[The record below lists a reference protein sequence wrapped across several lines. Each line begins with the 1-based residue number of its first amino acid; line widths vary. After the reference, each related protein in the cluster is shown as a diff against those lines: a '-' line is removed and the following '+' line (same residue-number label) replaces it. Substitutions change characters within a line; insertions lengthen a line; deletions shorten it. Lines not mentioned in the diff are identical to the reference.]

1 MGRVNVHPLILIV
14 EDDAKTSALLKVYL
28 EREGYQTR
36 TAADGAQAVDIAQR
50 HGPSLILLD
59 LMIPKLD
66 GLEVCRRIR
75 QTSEVPILMLTARV
89 EEVDKLVGL
98 SIGADDYVT
107 KPFSPR
113 EVVARVKAILRR
125 ATIKPAATA
134 ATLLSA
140 GDLTVDEAKAKVTL
154 KGKPVSLTAIEL
166 RLLVTL
172 MRSPGTVFS
181 RSQLLDT
188 LYTQD
193 SVHVLD
199 RTVDVH
205 IGRLRDKIEPTPSEP
220 TYVRTVRGLGYR
232 FRDEDDA

>member
-1 MGRVNVHPLILIV
+1 MSARPMVLIV
-14 EDDAKTSALLKVYL
+14 EDDPKTSNLLKVYL
-28 EREGYQTR
+28 EREGFQTR
-36 TAADGAQAVDIAQR
+36 AASDGAQALEIAQR
-50 HGPSLILLD
+50 HAPALVVLD

-75 QTSEVPILMLTARV
+75 QTSDVPILMLTARV

-125 ATIKPAATA
+125 VVSKTSTPTTKVLTSGN
-134 ATLLSA
+134 LLVEES
-140 GDLTVDEAKAKVTL
+140 KAKVTL

-181 RSQLLDT
+181 RAQLLDA
-188 LYTQD
+188 LYTHD

-205 IGRLRDKIEPTPSEP
+205 IGRLRDKIEPAPSQP
-220 TYVRTVRGLGYR
+220 IYVLTVRGLGYK
-232 FRDEDDA
+232 FRDEETP

>member
-1 MGRVNVHPLILIV
+1 MSRVSGLPLILIV
-14 EDDAKTSALLKVYL
+14 EDDPKTSALLKVYL

-36 TAADGAQAVDIAQR
+36 TAADGAQAVELAQR
-50 HGPSLILLD
+50 HAPALIVLD

-75 QTSEVPILMLTARV
+75 QASEVPILMLTARV

-125 ATIKPAATA
+125 TAPKAPETTPKILAA
-134 ATLLSA
+134 
-140 GDLTVDEAKAKVTL
+140 GNMVVDEAKAKVTL
-154 KGKPVSLTAIEL
+154 KGKLIALTAIEL

-181 RSQLLDT
+181 RGQLLDA
-188 LYTQD
+188 LYAQD
-193 SVHVLD
+193 AVHVLD

-205 IGRLRDKIEPTPSEP
+205 IGRLRDKIEPAPSHP
-220 TYVRTVRGLGYR
+220 IYVLTVRSLGYK

>member
-1 MGRVNVHPLILIV
+1 MNAGPVVLIV
-14 EDDAKTSALLKVYL
+14 EDDPKTAALLKVYL
-28 EREGYQTR
+28 EREGYRTR
-36 TAADGAQAVDIAQR
+36 TAADGGQALDLAQR
-50 HGPSLILLD
+50 VAPALIVLD
-59 LMIPKLD
+59 LMIPQLD

-75 QTSEVPILMLTARV
+75 QTSAVPILMLTARV

-125 ATIKPAATA
+125 AAPKPDGAAA
-134 ATLLSA
+134 KIFAS
-140 GDLTVDEAKAKVTL
+140 GDLVVDEAKAKVTL
-154 KGKPVSLTAIEL
+154 NGKPISVTAIEL

-181 RSQLLDT
+181 RAQLLDL

-205 IGRLRDKIEPTPSEP
+205 IGRLRDKIEPAPAQP
-220 TYVRTVRGLGYR
+220 RYVLTVRGLGYK
-232 FRDEDDA
+232 FRDEDHA

>member
-1 MGRVNVHPLILIV
+1 MSTSPLVLIV
-14 EDDAKTSALLKVYL
+14 EDDPKTSNLLKVYL
-28 EREGYQTR
+28 EREGFQTR
-36 TAADGAQAVDIAQR
+36 AAADGAQAVDIAQR
-50 HGPSLILLD
+50 ASPALIVLD

-75 QTSEVPILMLTARV
+75 QTSDVPILMLTARV

-113 EVVARVKAILRR
+113 EVVARVKVILRR
-125 ATIKPAATA
+125 AARRPETGTA
-134 ATLLSA
+134 KLLVS
-140 GDLTVDEAKAKVTL
+140 GDLVVDETKAKVTRH
-154 KGKPVSLTAIEL
+154 GKSVSLTAIEL
-166 RLLVTL
+166 RLLARL

-181 RSQLLDT
+181 RAQLLDA
-188 LYTQD
+188 LYPQD

-205 IGRLRDKIEPTPSEP
+205 IGRLRDKIEPTPSQP
-220 TYVRTVRGLGYR
+220 IYVLTVRGLGYK
-232 FRDEDDA
+232 FRDDEGA

>member
-1 MGRVNVHPLILIV
+1 MSALPLILIV
-14 EDDAKTSALLKVYL
+14 EDDPKTSNLLKVYL
-28 EREGYQTR
+28 EREGYPTR
-36 TAADGAQAVDIAQR
+36 TAADGAHAVDVARQHHPGLVI
-50 HGPSLILLD
+50 LD

-75 QTSEVPILMLTARV
+75 QTSDTPILMLTARV

-125 ATIKPAATA
+125 TAHPAESGGVR
-134 ATLLSA
+134 LLAS
-140 GDLTVDEAKAKVTL
+140 GDLVVDEAKAKVTL
-154 KGKPVSLTAIEL
+154 KGKSISLTAIEL
-166 RLLVTL
+166 RLLATL

-181 RSQLLDT
+181 RNQLLDAI
-188 LYTQD
+188 YTQD
-193 SVHVLD
+193 TVHVLD

-205 IGRLRDKIEPTPSEP
+205 IGRLRDKIEPAPSQP
-220 TYVRTVRGLGYR
+220 TYVLTVRGLGYK
-232 FRDEDDA
+232 FRDEADA

>member
-1 MGRVNVHPLILIV
+1 MSRVSGPPLILIV
-14 EDDAKTSALLKVYL
+14 EDDPKTSALLKVYL

-36 TAADGAQAVDIAQR
+36 SAADGALAVEMAQR
-50 HGPSLILLD
+50 HAPALIVLD

-75 QTSEVPILMLTARV
+75 QASEVPILMLTARV
-89 EEVDKLVGL
+89 EEIDKLVGL

-125 ATIKPAATA
+125 AAPKSPVTTSKILT
-134 ATLLSA
+134 A
-140 GDLTVDEAKAKVTL
+140 GDLIVDEAKAKVTL
-154 KGKPVSLTAIEL
+154 KGKPVALTAIEL
-166 RLLVTL
+166 RLLVRL

-181 RSQLLDT
+181 RAQLLDA

-205 IGRLRDKIEPTPSEP
+205 IGRLRDKIEPAPSQP
-220 TYVRTVRGLGYR
+220 AYLLTIRGLGYK

>member
-1 MGRVNVHPLILIV
+1 MSALVLIV
-14 EDDAKTSALLKVYL
+14 EDDPKTANLLKVYL

-36 TAADGAQAVDIAQR
+36 SAADGAHAVEIAQR
-50 HGPSLILLD
+50 HSPALIVLD

-75 QTSEVPILMLTARV
+75 QTSDVPILMLTARV
-89 EEVDKLVGL
+89 DEVDKLVGL

-125 ATIKPAATA
+125 TAHKPE
-134 ATLLSA
+134 SA
-140 GDLTVDEAKAKVTL
+140 GPKILASGDLVVDEAKAKITL
-154 KGKPVSLTAIEL
+154 NGKPVSLTAIEL
-166 RLLVTL
+166 RLLVKL
-172 MRSPGTVFS
+172 MRSPGSVFS
-181 RSQLLDT
+181 RSQLLDAI
-188 LYTQD
+188 YTQD
-193 SVHVLD
+193 TVHVLD

-205 IGRLRDKIEPTPSEP
+205 IGRLRDKIEPAPAQP
-220 TYVRTVRGLGYR
+220 TYVLTVRGLGYK

>member
-1 MGRVNVHPLILIV
+1 VSSNPLVLIV
-14 EDDAKTSALLKVYL
+14 EDDAKTAHLLKVYL

-36 TAADGAQAVDIAQR
+36 AAADGAQAVDIAQR
-50 HGPSLILLD
+50 HHPALIILD

-75 QTSEVPILMLTARV
+75 QASDTPILMLTARV

-125 ATIKPAATA
+125 AAPKPEGA
-134 ATLLSA
+134 SA
-140 GDLTVDEAKAKVTL
+140 KVLASGDLSVDEAKAKVTL
-154 KGKPVSLTAIEL
+154 KGKSVPLTAIEL
-166 RLLVTL
+166 RLLVRL
-172 MRSPGTVFS
+172 MRSPGNVFS
-181 RSQLLDT
+181 RAQLLDA

-193 SVHVLD
+193 TVHVLD

-205 IGRLRDKIEPTPSEP
+205 IGRLRDKIEPTPSQP
-220 TYVRTVRGLGYR
+220 TYVLTVRGLGYK
-232 FRDEDDA
+232 FRDEDA

>member
-1 MGRVNVHPLILIV
+1 MNASPLVLIV
-14 EDDAKTSALLKVYL
+14 EDDPKTSNLLKVYL

-36 TAADGAQAVDIAQR
+36 AAADGAHAVEIAQR
-50 HGPSLILLD
+50 HAPALIVLD

-75 QTSEVPILMLTARV
+75 QTSDVPILMLTARV

-113 EVVARVKAILRR
+113 EVVARVKTILRR
-125 ATIKPAATA
+125 AAPRQD
-134 ATLLSA
+134 SA
-140 GDLTVDEAKAKVTL
+140 GPKVLISGDLVVDEAKAKVTRN
-154 KGKPVSLTAIEL
+154 GIPVSLTAIEL
-166 RLLVTL
+166 RLLARL
-172 MRSPGTVFS
+172 MRSPGAVFS
-181 RSQLLDT
+181 RAQLLDA

-205 IGRLRDKIEPTPSEP
+205 IGRLRDKIEPTPSQP
-220 TYVRTVRGLGYR
+220 TYVLTVRGLGYK
-232 FRDEDDA
+232 FRDEDEP

>member
-1 MGRVNVHPLILIV
+1 MSASPLVLIV
-14 EDDAKTSALLKVYL
+14 EDDPKTSNLLKVYL

-36 TAADGAQAVDIAQR
+36 SAADGAQAVEIAQR
-50 HGPSLILLD
+50 HSPSLIVLD

-66 GLEVCRRIR
+66 GLEVCRRVR
-75 QTSEVPILMLTARV
+75 QTSDVPILMLTARV

-125 ATIKPAATA
+125 TAHKPE
-134 ATLLSA
+134 SA
-140 GDLTVDEAKAKVTL
+140 GTKILTSGDLVVDETKAKVTL
-154 KGKPVSLTAIEL
+154 KGTVVALTAIEL
-166 RLLVTL
+166 RLLVRL
-172 MRSPGTVFS
+172 MRSAGTVFS
-181 RSQLLDT
+181 RAQLLDA

-205 IGRLRDKIEPTPSEP
+205 IGRLRDKIEPTPSQP
-220 TYVRTVRGLGYR
+220 IYVLTVRGLGYK
-232 FRDEDDA
+232 FNDERTP

>member
-1 MGRVNVHPLILIV
+1 V
-14 EDDAKTSALLKVYL
+14 EDDPKTANLLKVYL
-28 EREGYQTR
+28 EREGFQTR
-36 TAADGAQAVDIAQR
+36 VAADGAQAVDIAQR
-50 HGPSLILLD
+50 HSPALIVLD

-75 QTSEVPILMLTARV
+75 RTSEVPILMLTARV

-125 ATIKPAATA
+125 TAHKPESTGTNVLA
-134 ATLLSA
+134 S
-140 GDLTVDEAKAKVTL
+140 GDLVVDEAKAKVTL
-154 KGKPVSLTAIEL
+154 KGKSVPLTAIEL
-166 RLLVTL
+166 RLLVRL
-172 MRSPGTVFS
+172 MRSPGNVFS
-181 RSQLLDT
+181 RAQLLDA

-193 SVHVLD
+193 TVHVLD

-205 IGRLRDKIEPTPSEP
+205 IGRLREKIEPTPSQP
-220 TYVRTVRGLGYR
+220 TFGLTGRGLGYK
-232 FRDEDDA
+232 FRDADA

>member
-1 MGRVNVHPLILIV
+1 MSRVSGPPLILIV
-14 EDDAKTSALLKVYL
+14 EDDPKTSALLKVYL
-28 EREGYQTR
+28 DREGYQTR
-36 TAADGAQAVDIAQR
+36 SAADGAQAVEIAQR
-50 HGPSLILLD
+50 HAPALIVLD

-125 ATIKPAATA
+125 TTPKAPETTPKILA
-134 ATLLSA
+134 A
-140 GDLTVDEAKAKVTL
+140 GDLVVDEAKAKVTL
-154 KGKPVSLTAIEL
+154 KGKTVSLTAIEL

-172 MRSPGTVFS
+172 MRSPGVVLS
-181 RSQLLDT
+181 RAHLLDS

-193 SVHVLD
+193 AVHVLD

-205 IGRLRDKIEPTPSEP
+205 IGRLRDKIEPLPSQP
-220 TYVRTVRGLGYR
+220 TYVLTIRGLGYK
-232 FRDEDDA
+232 FRDEDAA

>member
-1 MGRVNVHPLILIV
+1 MSRVSGPPLILIV
-14 EDDAKTSALLKVYL
+14 EDDPKTSALLKVYL

-36 TAADGAQAVDIAQR
+36 TAADGAQAVELAQR
-50 HGPSLILLD
+50 HTPALIVLD

-75 QTSEVPILMLTARV
+75 RVSEVPILMLTARV

-125 ATIKPAATA
+125 AAPKPEGAVSKPLA
-134 ATLLSA
+134 S
-140 GDLTVDEAKAKVTL
+140 GDLLVDESKAKVTL
-154 KGKPVSLTAIEL
+154 KGKAVSLTAIEL
-166 RLLVTL
+166 RLLARL
-172 MRSPGTVFS
+172 MRSPGVVFS
-181 RSQLLDT
+181 RAQLLDA

-193 SVHVLD
+193 AVHVLD

-205 IGRLRDKIEPTPSEP
+205 IGRLRDKIEPAPSQP
-220 TYVRTVRGLGYR
+220 TYVLTVRGLGYK

>member
-1 MGRVNVHPLILIV
+1 VSTSALVLIV
-14 EDDAKTSALLKVYL
+14 EDDPKTSNLLKVYL

-36 TAADGAQAVDIAQR
+36 SAADGAQAVEIAQR
-50 HGPSLILLD
+50 HSPALIILD

-75 QTSEVPILMLTARV
+75 QTSDVPILMLTARV

-125 ATIKPAATA
+125 AAPKPDGAAPKV
-134 ATLLSA
+134 LSSV
-140 GDLTVDEAKAKVTL
+140 DLIVDETKAKVTL

-166 RLLVTL
+166 RLLARL

-181 RSQLLDT
+181 RAQLLDA

-205 IGRLRDKIEPTPSEP
+205 IGRLRDKIEPSPSQP
-220 TYVRTVRGLGYR
+220 TYVLTVRGLGYK
-232 FRDEDDA
+232 FRDEDDV

>member
-1 MGRVNVHPLILIV
+1 MSAPLLILIV
-14 EDDAKTSALLKVYL
+14 EDDPKTSNLLKVYL
-28 EREGYQTR
+28 EREGYATR

-50 HGPSLILLD
+50 HRPALIVLD

-75 QTSEVPILMLTARV
+75 QTSDTPVLMLTARV

-125 ATIKPAATA
+125 ASPKPDGTAVTILA
-134 ATLLSA
+134 S
-140 GDLTVDEAKAKVTL
+140 GDLVVDEAKAKVTL

-166 RLLVTL
+166 RLLTKL

-181 RSQLLDT
+181 RAQLLDA

-193 SVHVLD
+193 TVHVLD

-205 IGRLRDKIEPTPSEP
+205 IGRLRDKIEPAPSQP
-220 TYVRTVRGLGYR
+220 CYVLTVRGLGYK
-232 FRDEDDA
+232 FRDQDRT

>member
-1 MGRVNVHPLILIV
+1 
-14 EDDAKTSALLKVYL
+14 
-28 EREGYQTR
+28 
-36 TAADGAQAVDIAQR
+36 
-50 HGPSLILLD
+50 
-59 LMIPKLD
+59 MIPKLD

-75 QTSEVPILMLTARV
+75 QTSDTPILMLTARV

-98 SIGADDYVT
+98 SVGADDYVT

-125 ATIKPAATA
+125 TSHAAESTGA
-134 ATLLSA
+134 KVLVSGNLV
-140 GDLTVDEAKAKVTL
+140 VDEAKAKVTL
-154 KGKPVSLTAIEL
+154 KGESVSLTAIEL

-181 RSQLLDT
+181 RNQLLDAVH
-188 LYTQD
+188 TQD
-193 SVHVLD
+193 AVHVLD

-205 IGRLRDKIEPTPSEP
+205 IGRLRDKIEPEPSQP
-220 TYVRTVRGLGYR
+220 TFVRTVRGLGYK

>member
-1 MGRVNVHPLILIV
+1 MSTNPLVLIV
-14 EDDAKTSALLKVYL
+14 EDDPKTSNLLKVYL
-28 EREGYQTR
+28 EREGFQTR
-36 TAADGAQAVDIAQR
+36 SAADGAQAVEIAQR
-50 HGPSLILLD
+50 HPPALIVLD

-75 QTSEVPILMLTARV
+75 QSSEVPILMLTARV

-125 ATIKPAATA
+125 TAHKPESGGTKILA
-134 ATLLSA
+134 S
-140 GDLTVDEAKAKVTL
+140 GDLVVDEAKAKVTL

-166 RLLVTL
+166 RLLVKL
-172 MRSPGTVFS
+172 MRSPGHVFS
-181 RSQLLDT
+181 RAQLLDA

-193 SVHVLD
+193 TVHVLD

-205 IGRLRDKIEPTPSEP
+205 IGRLRDKIEPEPAQP
-220 TYVRTVRGLGYR
+220 TYVLTVRGLGYK
-232 FRDEDDA
+232 FRDEDRA

>member
-1 MGRVNVHPLILIV
+1 MNTNPLVLIV
-14 EDDAKTSALLKVYL
+14 EDDLKTANLLKVYL

-36 TAADGAQAVDIAQR
+36 AAADGAQAVDIAQR
-50 HGPSLILLD
+50 LSPALVVLD

-75 QTSEVPILMLTARV
+75 QISEVPILMLTARV

-98 SIGADDYVT
+98 SVGADDYVT

-125 ATIKPAATA
+125 AAPKPDGGTQKVMV
-134 ATLLSA
+134 S
-140 GDLTVDEAKAKVTL
+140 GDLVVEESKARVTL
-154 KGKPVSLTAIEL
+154 KGRPVQLTAIEL
-166 RLLVTL
+166 RLLVKL

-181 RSQLLDT
+181 RGQLLDSI
-188 LYTQD
+188 YTQD
-193 SVHVLD
+193 TVHVLD

-205 IGRLRDKIEPTPSEP
+205 VGRLRDKIEPTPAQP
-220 TYVRTVRGLGYR
+220 TYVLTVRGLGYK
-232 FRDEDDA
+232 FRDKDEA

>member
-1 MGRVNVHPLILIV
+1 MNANPLVLIV
-14 EDDAKTSALLKVYL
+14 EDDAKTANLLKVYL
-28 EREGYQTR
+28 EREGFHTR
-36 TAADGAQAVDIAQR
+36 AAADGAQAVEIARR
-50 HGPSLILLD
+50 HHPALIVLD

-75 QTSEVPILMLTARV
+75 QTSDVPILMLTARV

-125 ATIKPAATA
+125 TA
-134 ATLLSA
+134 PKALETAPQILAA
-140 GDLTVDEAKAKVTL
+140 GDLTVDEAKAKVTV
-154 KGKPVSLTAIEL
+154 KGKPVALTAIEL
-166 RLLVTL
+166 RLLIRL

-181 RSQLLDT
+181 RAQLLDA

-193 SVHVLD
+193 AVHVLD

-205 IGRLRDKIEPTPSEP
+205 IGRLRDKIEPAPSQP
-220 TYVRTVRGLGYR
+220 SYVLTVRGLGYK
-232 FRDEDDA
+232 FRDEDEA

>member
-1 MGRVNVHPLILIV
+1 MSAAPLILVV
-14 EDDAKTSALLKVYL
+14 EDDPKTSNLLKVYL
-28 EREGYQTR
+28 EREGYHTR
-36 TAADGAQAVDIAQR
+36 SATDGAQAVEIAQR
-50 HGPSLILLD
+50 HAPALIILD

-75 QTSEVPILMLTARV
+75 QTSDVPILMLTARV

-125 ATIKPAATA
+125 TA
-134 ATLLSA
+134 HKLASA
-140 GDLTVDEAKAKVTL
+140 GAKPLSSGDLVLDETKAKVTV

-166 RLLVTL
+166 RLLARL
-172 MRSPGTVFS
+172 MRAPGTVFS
-181 RSQLLDT
+181 RSQLLDA

-193 SVHVLD
+193 GVHVLD

-205 IGRLRDKIEPTPSEP
+205 IGRLRDKIEPVPSQP
-220 TYVRTVRGLGYR
+220 VYVLTVRGLGYK
-232 FRDEDDA
+232 FRDEDAE

>member
-1 MGRVNVHPLILIV
+1 MNATPLILIV
-14 EDDAKTSALLKVYL
+14 EDDPKTSALLKVYL
-28 EREGYQTR
+28 ERDGYQTR
-36 TAADGAQAVDIAQR
+36 SAADGALAVELAQR
-50 HGPSLILLD
+50 HAPALIVLD

-75 QTSEVPILMLTARV
+75 QTSDVPILMLTARV
-89 EEVDKLVGL
+89 EELDKLVGL

-125 ATIKPAATA
+125 TA
-134 ATLLSA
+134 PKAPETAPKVLTA
-140 GDLTVDEAKAKVTL
+140 GDLIVDEAKAKVTL

-166 RLLVTL
+166 RLLVRL

-181 RSQLLDT
+181 RGQLLDA

-193 SVHVLD
+193 AVHVLD

-205 IGRLRDKIEPTPSEP
+205 IGRLRDKIEAAPSQP
-220 TYVRTVRGLGYR
+220 RYVLTVRGIGYK
-232 FRDEDDA
+232 FREEDDP

>member
-1 MGRVNVHPLILIV
+1 V
-14 EDDAKTSALLKVYL
+14 EDDPKTANLLKVYL
-28 EREGYQTR
+28 EREGFQTR
-36 TAADGAQAVDIAQR
+36 VAADGAQAVDIAQR
-50 HGPSLILLD
+50 HSPALIVLD

-75 QTSEVPILMLTARV
+75 RTSEVPILMLTARV

-125 ATIKPAATA
+125 TAHKPESTGTNVLA
-134 ATLLSA
+134 S
-140 GDLTVDEAKAKVTL
+140 GDLVVDEAKAKVTL
-154 KGKPVSLTAIEL
+154 KGKSVPLTAIEL
-166 RLLVTL
+166 RLLVRL
-172 MRSPGTVFS
+172 MRSPGNVFS
-181 RSQLLDT
+181 RAQLLDA

-193 SVHVLD
+193 TVHVLD

-205 IGRLRDKIEPTPSEP
+205 IGRLREKIEPTPSQP
-220 TYVRTVRGLGYR
+220 TYVLTVRGLGYK
-232 FRDEDDA
+232 FRDEDA

>member
-1 MGRVNVHPLILIV
+1 MSTPPLVLIV
-14 EDDAKTSALLKVYL
+14 EDDHKTANLLKVYL

-36 TAADGAQAVDIAQR
+36 AAADGAQAVDIAQR
-50 HGPSLILLD
+50 HHPALIILD

-75 QTSEVPILMLTARV
+75 QTSDTPVLMLTARV
-89 EEVDKLVGL
+89 EEVDRLVGL

-125 ATIKPAATA
+125 TTPRPEGTATKILA
-134 ATLLSA
+134 S
-140 GDLTVDEAKAKVTL
+140 GDLVVDEAKAKVTL
-154 KGKPVSLTAIEL
+154 RGKPVSLTAIEL
-166 RLLVTL
+166 RLLVKL
-172 MRSPGTVFS
+172 MRSPGAVFS
-181 RSQLLDT
+181 RAQLLDA

-193 SVHVLD
+193 TVHVLD

-205 IGRLRDKIEPTPSEP
+205 IGRLRDKIEPTPSQP
-220 TYVRTVRGLGYR
+220 TYVLTVRGLGYK
-232 FRDEDDA
+232 FRDEDEA